1 MSNIP
6 HVVDLK
12 THMAIQMNLL
22 DHFILQ
28 HFQVSLLRAELL
40 RVSREG
46 SMQDAKVEMNLTPR
60 LVEMSSGDKLPSY
73 QVSARLVCIGG
84 KGDKSGP
91 SFKAK
96 VGIETIYQQKTGD
109 PVDLSEFTNHH
120 ATLAR
125 QIYPLLA
132 QELRGLLARMGLS
145 NIQLPFDLNPG
156 SRKIN
161 VSPDGPPVRV
171 H

>member
-1 MSNIP
+1 
-6 HVVDLK
+6 
-12 THMAIQMNLL
+12 MNLL

-46 SMQDAKVEMNLTPR
+46 TMQDAKVEMNLTPR
-60 LVEMSSGDKLPSY
+60 LLEMDSGDSYPSY
-73 QVSARLVCIGG
+73 QVSARLNCF
-84 KGDKSGP
+84 GDSGEDTGP
-91 SFKAK
+91 AFKAK
-96 VGIETIYQQKTGD
+96 VGIETVYQQTSGEPID
-109 PVDLSEFTNHH
+109 ISEFTTHH
-120 ATLAR
+120 ASLSR

-145 NIQLPFDLNPG
+145 DIQLPFDLNP
-156 SRKIN
+156 SSHKIN
-161 VSPDGPPVRV
+161 VSPDGVPDRV

>member
-1 MSNIP
+1 
-6 HVVDLK
+6 
-12 THMAIQMNLL
+12 MNLL

-28 HFQVSLLRAELL
+28 HCQISLLHGELL

-46 SMQDAKVEMNLTPR
+46 AMQDAKVEMNLTPR
-60 LVEMSSGDKLPSY
+60 LMEMSSGDQLPSY

-84 KGDKSGP
+84 ASGGTGP
-91 SFKAK
+91 AFKAK
-96 VGIETIYQQKTGD
+96 VGIESVYQQTSGEPID
-109 PVDLSEFTNHH
+109 ISRFTNHH
-120 ATLAR
+120 ASLAR

-132 QELRGLLARMGLS
+132 QELRGLLTQMGLS

-156 SRKIN
+156 SQKISL
-161 VSPDGPPVRV
+161 SPDEISDRV

>member
-1 MSNIP
+1 
-6 HVVDLK
+6 
-12 THMAIQMNLL
+12 MNLL

-28 HFQVSLLRAELL
+28 HVQVSLLQGELL

-60 LVEMSSGDKLPSY
+60 LMEMDSGDQLPSY

-84 KGDKSGP
+84 VKEDSNP
-91 SFKAK
+91 AFKAK
-96 VGIETIYQQKTGD
+96 VGIETVYQQISTD
-109 PVDLSEFTNHH
+109 PIDISVFNNHH
-120 ATLAR
+120 ASLSR

-132 QELRGLLARMGLS
+132 QELRGLLTRMGLS
-145 NIQLPFDLNPG
+145 NIQLPFDVNPG
-156 SRKIN
+156 SHKISG
-161 VSPDGPPVRV
+161 SPDEVPERV